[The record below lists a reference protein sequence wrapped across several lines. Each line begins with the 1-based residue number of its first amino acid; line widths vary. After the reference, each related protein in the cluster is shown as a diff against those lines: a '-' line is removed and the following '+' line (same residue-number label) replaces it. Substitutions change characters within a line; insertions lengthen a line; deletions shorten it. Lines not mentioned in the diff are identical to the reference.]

1 MAHQAEVLVI
11 GAGFAGLAAARAL
24 QVAGRRVVVLEAGHR
39 PGGRAHTQRVSSALS
54 LELGATWLHGLG
66 TPDRPNPILSAAVE
80 AGLSSAQ
87 PEPQRWWDSQ
97 FLLPGAATPLAGPQ
111 AVAVTRALADWQ
123 DAIDGLTPDSAGSA
137 GQHLDEA
144 WRKLEAH
151 MQQQSVNDVSGCGGG
166 RSAAGAAGAGDR
178 GMPPAEAARRAWRW
192 RERLERAIDGCR
204 STDDCSAAGLALYE
218 EMERGVH
225 VPLSCGFQAVA
236 EWLAAPLDVRYGHAV
251 ETVAWGPS
259 GVALACAGGVRL
271 AAAAAV
277 VTVSLGVLKAGCR
290 GAGES
295 GERSAELTG
304 PAEPARPAG
313 GRPLLRFEPPLPG
326 WKLDAIERL
335 RIGVVDKLIVEFGGE
350 GEGGPADE
358 AGVQAAV
365 ATSGQVPE
373 ATAAAAEGDELLGEQ
388 LQESGVQQQLRP
400 GCSSAAAPAGGAGHE
415 RPLPAWA
422 RGVFSIRFGGPEL
435 KRPQG
440 GALGPAAG
448 GRGLA
453 IIWLTGDEAVATEA
467 ASDGEILQAAQPR
480 GRKLIQPIARAG
492 LRTIAERFPA
502 IRLPHGA
509 SWRRARVV
517 GRSRWGADPLF
528 RRGGPGGSYS
538 YMGVDASPVDVAV
551 LKAPLTAA
559 DAGQGP
565 AAAGGG
571 GPGQE
576 GVGSG
581 GVGTQAQQG
590 ASSTAAGAAPVLLIA
605 GEACHVRH
613 IGTMH
618 GAFLTGQEAAQ
629 AWLVA
634 QQAAC

>member
-1 MAHQAEVLVI
+1 MHSRPLTSRLLASEHKAARLVKK
-11 GAGFAGLAAARAL
+11 GAAARRTPPPFRKHKAKGRDRAQNPLKQARWNLYRGLLQHGYAL
-24 QVAGRRVVVLEAGHR
+24 AFSLVPGGSLLSHKGQRTRSEAGVLI
-39 PGGRAHTQRVSSALS
+39 A
-54 LELGATWLHGLG
+54 
-66 TPDRPNPILSAAVE
+66 
-80 AGLSSAQ
+80 
-87 PEPQRWWDSQ
+87 
-97 FLLPGAATPLAGPQ
+97 
-111 AVAVTRALADWQ
+111 AVAVTRALAAWQ
-123 DAIDGLTPDSAGSA
+123 DAIDGLTPNSAGSV

-144 WRKLEAH
+144 WWELEAH
-151 MQQQSVNDVSGCGGG
+151 MQQQSVDDVSDCGGG

-178 GMPPAEAARRAWRW
+178 GVPPAEAARRAWRW

-373 ATAAAAEGDELLGEQ
+373 ATAAAAEGDELL
-388 LQESGVQQQLRP
+388 V
-400 GCSSAAAPAGGAGHE
+400 SAQPAGGGLVAAEARLPQRRTADGKEYLVEWAGYHLVGLE
-415 RPLPAWA
+415 PAYTWEPASRLSRPRDGGLDRVTFCRLRQELFESMTSNSAVTGGVASGMSAPS
-422 RGVFSIRFGGPEL
+422 RGA
-435 KRPQG
+435 G
-440 GALGPAAG
+440 GAVTG
-448 GRGLA
+448 GVASGTRG
-453 IIWLTGDEAVATEA
+453 
-467 ASDGEILQAAQPR
+467 
-480 GRKLIQPIARAG
+480 
-492 LRTIAERFPA
+492 
-502 IRLPHGA
+502 GA
-509 SWRRARVV
+509 ST
-517 GRSRWGADPLF
+517 
-528 RRGGPGGSYS
+528 
-538 YMGVDASPVDVAV
+538 DATPSSP
-551 LKAPLTAA
+551 
-559 DAGQGP
+559 
-565 AAAGGG
+565 
-571 GPGQE
+571 
-576 GVGSG
+576 GSG
-581 GVGTQAQQG
+581 NQPGCRRSARL
-590 ASSTAAGAAPVLLIA
+590 AAGA
-605 GEACHVRH
+605 GC
-613 IGTMH
+613 
-618 GAFLTGQEAAQ
+618 
-629 AWLVA
+629 
-634 QQAAC
+634 